1 MSTSS
6 DIFWAFDVRYFE
18 AFLDPPFL
26 ILSLTSTT
34 HECTSQARLEALCK
48 LTNFWRVLLL
58 SWRTVFLFV
67 FWKKLK
73 TPKKAFEITRPL
85 RQEGIPSG
93 MDLSNVNANYVSKQQ
108 SEKMNENIKGLNFNF
123 LSCYLFSWK
132 IKYGKIQKTRPEIPG
147 CSTVYKLGQYYLS

>member
-1 MSTSS
+1 MNSS
-6 DIFWAFDVRYFE
+6 KKRTNEFVFTTMPRVFVR
-18 AFLDPPFL
+18 
-26 ILSLTSTT
+26 
-34 HECTSQARLEALCK
+34 
-48 LTNFWRVLLL
+48 
-58 SWRTVFLFV
+58 

-73 TPKKAFEITRPL
+73 TPKKPFEITRPL

-147 CSTVYKLGQYYLS
+147 CSTVYMLGQ

>member
-1 MSTSS
+1 MIVWTSVLWKINIQLEEKWPEMVVKWEFIIVIHFTKHINS
-6 DIFWAFDVRYFE
+6 AFFSPQYWSLFFISKVNV
-18 AFLDPPFL
+18 PW
-26 ILSLTSTT
+26 ILSI
-34 HECTSQARLEALCK
+34 
-48 LTNFWRVLLL
+48 TNEIQKSSF
-58 SWRTVFLFV
+58 FV
-67 FWKKLK
+67 FSV
-73 TPKKAFEITRPL
+73 

-93 MDLSNVNANYVSKQQ
+93 MDLSNVNANNVSKQQ